1 MQKEAPIINAWL
13 AHYNHKHGL
22 HYQISEF
29 PDETNRNS
37 AEVDAIA
44 RDGEQPPLAIEE
56 TIMINDSEPLLKPLL
71 HKKSR
76 LLDYRKQGFR
86 SVLLISIAM
95 DLADVSPLTHRF
107 SQHLNNATHLDVI
120 YLSVQQVNDKQHQC
134 LKDLCS

>member
-22 HYQISEF
+22 NYQISEF

-56 TIMINDSEPLLKPLL
+56 TLLIHQSEPLLKPLL

-76 LLDYRKQGFR
+76 LLDYRKRGYR
-86 SVLLISIAM
+86 SVLLITLSM
-95 DLADVSPLTHRF
+95 DQTKLRSLTHRF
-107 SQHLNNATHLDVI
+107 SQHLNDATHLDVI
-120 YLSVQQVNDKQHQC
+120 YLSTLTIHDSHQC
-134 LKDLCS
+134 LKDITT